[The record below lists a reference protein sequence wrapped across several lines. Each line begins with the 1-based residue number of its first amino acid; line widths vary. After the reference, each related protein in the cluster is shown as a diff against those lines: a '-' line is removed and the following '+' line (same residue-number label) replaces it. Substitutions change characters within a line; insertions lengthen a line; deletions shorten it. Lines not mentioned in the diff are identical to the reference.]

1 MISTTF
7 CTVLPVSSNGSD
19 TPQLGSRVI
28 KICPSTDHNTN
39 LIIRKTKFS
48 TQEIFVFSSPF
59 SCYCSPF
66 TNRTV
71 SNISTFEVNS
81 ILSADSTGGSM
92 YVNHIGI
99 RMTYTKVG
107 GDLTLACTL
116 HEIGTLR
123 PGLIR
128 VAPLFSSRES
138 PQRNLIV

>member
-1 MISTTF
+1 MISTKF

-19 TPQLGSRVI
+19 TPQLDSRVI

-39 LIIRKTKFS
+39 LIIHKIKFS
-48 TQEIFVFSSPF
+48 TQEIFVLFSSPF

-66 TNRTV
+66 TSSTTGTV
-71 SNISTFEVNS
+71 SNIFAFEVNS

-99 RMTYTKVG
+99 RMMHTKVG

-116 HEIGTLR
+116 HEIGTFH

-128 VAPLFSSRES
+128 VAIKYYF
-138 PQRNLIV
+138 